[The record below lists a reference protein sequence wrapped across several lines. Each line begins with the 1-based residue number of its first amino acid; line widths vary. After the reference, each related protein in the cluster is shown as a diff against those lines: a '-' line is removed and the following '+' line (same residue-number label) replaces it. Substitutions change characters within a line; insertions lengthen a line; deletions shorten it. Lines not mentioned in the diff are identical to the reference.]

1 MSKSREKLLIFSI
14 IALVLAALAFLAYLL
29 RAKIIKANQAPV
41 ITCASRELHVSVE
54 ATKEDLLTGVTAMD
68 AEDGDLTDRVIVG
81 SLSAFMDVGKCE
93 VTYVVFDS
101 GNKVATA
108 TRTIV
113 YTDYHPPR
121 FSLSDDMIFYS
132 GDSVNPLNNI
142 TAYDCIDGNITGRI
156 SLAWLDDDGSNNTA
170 EFTVINSMGDLSVLV
185 VGIKRVD
192 KPGSNTPVIKLN
204 KYLEYIE
211 RGENIDPISYIKSIS
226 IGRSIYTVEEF
237 GYENITYDLGDF
249 DSLVPGTYSIMIHCM
264 NGELVGDTELIV
276 IVE

>member
-14 IALVLAALAFLAYLL
+14 IALVLATLAFLAYLL
-29 RAKIIKANQAPV
+29 YTDIQKKNQTPI
-41 ITCASRELHVSVE
+41 ITCASKELHVSVT

-68 AEDGDLTDRVIVG
+68 AEDGDLTSRVIVG

-113 YTDYHPPR
+113 YTDYYPPR
-121 FSLSDDMIFYS
+121 FSLSDDFIYPV
-132 GDSVNPLNNI
+132 GENVNPLSNI
-142 TAYDCIDGNITGRI
+142 RAYDCIDGNITGRI
-156 SLAWLDDDGSNNTA
+156 AHAWIDEDGSNTTA
-170 EFTVINSMGDLSVLV
+170 EFTVINSMGDMSVLV
-185 VGIKRVD
+185 AEIKRVD
-192 KPGSNTPVIKLN
+192 KPGATTPVIKLS

-211 RGENIDPISYIKSIS
+211 RGENVNPVDYIKSIS
-226 IGRSIYTVEEF
+226 VGRNIYTVEEF
-237 GYENITYDLGDF
+237 GYENITYDFGDF
-249 DSLVPGTYSIMIHCM
+249 DSLTPGTYTIVINCM
-264 NGELVGDTELIV
+264 NEDTVGNTELMV